1 MGFQKKNP
9 LNAVQRG
16 KMGSTRWW
24 IWISLFLLIIS
35 LQPACLYSKKARV
48 GAAALLVKDVAKAAY
63 KQSDLTIIREGMPAY
78 LMLMDGMVEAWPD
91 NEQLLI
97 ATAQAYSSFASLF
110 AEDQS
115 EEYLKLIAE
124 KARAYALRAL
134 AQRGFK
140 NPTQSSFDD
149 FEREVKASNKKDVP
163 YLFWGATC
171 WASWIM
177 MHLDSMEAMA
187 ELPRVELMMRRTLEL
202 DEGFYYGG
210 PHIFMGIWLAVRP
223 RIAGGDLQKS
233 QEHFLR
239 ALDLGKGKFLMAYV
253 YYADY
258 YARRAMD
265 RELFVSTLKKVLE
278 TPADCAPELT
288 LLNTVAQQKAKE
300 LLAHVDEYFELF

>member
-1 MGFQKKNP
+1 
-9 LNAVQRG
+9 
-16 KMGSTRWW
+16 MGSTRSW

-48 GAAALLVKDVAKAAY
+48 GAAALLVQDVAKAAY

-78 LMLMDGMVEAWPD
+78 LMLIDGMVEAWPD

-97 ATAQAYSSFASLF
+97 AAAQAYSSFASVF
-110 AEDQS
+110 ATDQG

-134 AQRGFK
+134 AKRGFQD
-140 NPTQSSFDD
+140 PTGSSFDD
-149 FEREVKASNKKDVP
+149 FEAAVKASDKKDVP
-163 YLFWGATC
+163 YLFWTATC

-187 ELPRVELMMRRTLEL
+187 ELPRVELLMRRTLEL

-210 PHIFMGIWLAVRP
+210 PHIFMGMWLAVRP
-223 RIAGGDLQKS
+223 AIAGGDLQKS
-233 QEHFLR
+233 QQHFLR
-239 ALDLGKGKFLMAYV
+239 AMELGEGKFLMAYV
-253 YYADY
+253 YYADN
-258 YARRAMD
+258 YARRAQD
-265 RELFVSTLKKVLE
+265 KELFISTLEKVLE

-288 LLNTVAQQKAKE
+288 LLNTVAQQKAQE
-300 LLAHVDEYFELF
+300 LLARVDELFELF

>member
-1 MGFQKKNP
+1 
-9 LNAVQRG
+9 
-16 KMGSTRWW
+16 MGSNRTW

-48 GAAALLVKDVAKAAY
+48 GAAALLVQDVAKAAY

-78 LMLMDGMVEAWPD
+78 LMLMDGMTEAWPD

-97 ATAQAYSSFASLF
+97 AAAQAYSSFASVF
-110 AEDQS
+110 AADQD

-134 AQRGFK
+134 AQRGFQD
-140 NPTQSSFDD
+140 PIQSSFDD
-149 FEREVKASNKKDVP
+149 FEAAVQGSNKKDVP
-163 YLFWGATC
+163 YLFWAATC

-187 ELPRVELMMRRTLEL
+187 ELPRVELMMRRALEL

-210 PHIFMGIWLAVRP
+210 PHIFMGMWLAVRP
-223 RIAGGDLQKS
+223 AIAGGDLQKA

-239 ALDLGKGKFLMAYV
+239 ALDLGEGKFLMAYV
-253 YYADY
+253 YYADN
-258 YARRAMD
+258 YARRALD
-265 RELFVSTLKKVLE
+265 KELFVSTLEKVLE
-278 TPADCAPELT
+278 TPADCTPELT
-288 LLNTVAQQKAKE
+288 LLNTVAQQKAQE
-300 LLAHVDEYFELF
+300 LLTRVDEYFELF

>member
-1 MGFQKKNP
+1 
-9 LNAVQRG
+9 
-16 KMGSTRWW
+16 MGSTRLW

-48 GAAALLVKDVAKAAY
+48 GAAALLVQDVAKAAY

-97 ATAQAYSSFASLF
+97 AAAQAYSSFASVF
-110 AEDQS
+110 AADQDK
-115 EEYLKLIAE
+115 EYLKLIAE

-134 AQRGFK
+134 AQRGFQD
-140 NPTQSSFDD
+140 PIQSSFDD
-149 FEREVKASNKKDVP
+149 FEATVKASNKKDVP

-187 ELPRVELMMRRTLEL
+187 ELPRVELMMRRSLEL

-210 PHIFMGIWLAVRP
+210 PHIFMGIWLASRP
-223 RIAGGDLQKS
+223 TVAGGDLQKA

-239 ALDLGKGKFLMAYV
+239 ALELGEGKFLMSYV
-253 YYADY
+253 YYADN
-258 YARRAMD
+258 YARRALD
-265 RELFVSTLKKVLE
+265 KKLFVSTLEKVLE
-278 TPADCAPELT
+278 TPVDSTPELT
-288 LLNTVAQQKAKE
+288 LLNTVAQHKAQE
-300 LLAHVDEYFELF
+300 LLARVDEYFELF

>member
-1 MGFQKKNP
+1 
-9 LNAVQRG
+9 
-16 KMGSTRWW
+16 MGSTRSW

-48 GAAALLVKDVAKAAY
+48 GAAALLVQDVAKAAY

-97 ATAQAYSSFASLF
+97 AAAQAYSSFASVF
-110 AEDQS
+110 AADQN

-134 AQRGFK
+134 AQRGFQD
-140 NPTQSSFDD
+140 PTQSSFDD
-149 FEREVKASNKKDVP
+149 FEATVKASNKKDVP
-163 YLFWGATC
+163 YLFWAATC

-177 MHLDSMEAMA
+177 MHLDSIEALA
-187 ELPRVELMMRRTLEL
+187 ELPRVELMMRRSLEL

-210 PHIFMGIWLAVRP
+210 PHIFMGIWLASRP
-223 RIAGGDLQKS
+223 AIAGGDLQKA

-239 ALDLGKGKFLMAYV
+239 ALELGEGKFLMAYV
-253 YYADY
+253 YYAEN
-258 YARRAMD
+258 YARRALD
-265 RELFVSTLKKVLE
+265 KELFVSTLKKVLE
-278 TPADCAPELT
+278 TPADSTPELT
-288 LLNTVAQQKAKE
+288 LLNTVAQQKTQE
-300 LLAHVDEYFELF
+300 LLARVDEYFELFSE